1 MNIANIANSK
11 LVEITQQ
18 NLDIFKNLAHA
29 YEAEF
34 SKITCK
40 MPDEFGLFKID
51 TFPFTPYIGYLLYQ
65 REIPIGFC
73 VTNVENEIK
82 DIAEFYI
89 APVMRKNNF
98 GYQLASMIFNKHPG
112 QWQVR
117 QIEGADHAVS
127 FWRSVIKKYTKN
139 QYEESV
145 VQDPFWG
152 IVTRQ
157 RFKTPENK

>member
-1 MNIANIANSK
+1 MEMTDLK
-11 LVEITQQ
+11 LIEIDQQ

-34 SKITCK
+34 SSITHK

-51 TFPFTPYIGYLLYQ
+51 TLPAAPYVGYLLYQ
-65 REIPIGFC
+65 QEIPIGFC
-73 VTNVENEIK
+73 VANSESEIK

-89 APVMRKNNF
+89 VPVMRRHNF
-98 GYQLASMIFNKHPG
+98 GYQLAIMMFDKYPG

-117 QIEGADHAVS
+117 QIDGADHAIS
-127 FWRSVIKKYTKN
+127 FWRSVIKKYTHN

-145 VQDPFWG
+145 VQDPHWG
-152 IVTRQ
+152 MVTRQ
-157 RFKTPENK
+157 RFKTSERE